1 MRRLW
6 CLFWLVAAQ
15 IALACAPAGAG
26 QRGDKVGDTGS
37 LAGLPRQELFAIASD
52 ISEDF
57 ERREIK
63 AGGTG
68 FDFSTI
74 LPKGSTLLETE
85 PLPRTGESVLILLP
99 TKARISIRHIEF
111 DAYADAI
118 AIARAYMRLT
128 YDRVADGFPIEDG
141 AAPQSNPAFALV
153 AAAKVRDDGS
163 YERMARAAVISRG
176 DHAIVIVAEFAY
188 ADYKDLQPML
198 SRLFG
203 GIRMREDMSARDHIR
218 IVSTE
223 DGGRVAVPRRWQV
236 DMLPDPQGGPSAFRM
251 TMNGTGYPE
260 FQVSRLN
267 LSMEEARQ
275 NADRLMDE
283 AIVKFKAASGMKLS
297 GEIKRVMTPREAQGI
312 ALYQLTQ
319 RWIATENDWPM
330 MTVLQV
336 MRGIDGRIWQTIE
349 TSQDQSRYTRSTDP
363 ALNAQMFNW
372 SVASSSV
379 AAAIGQS
386 IFRGPEA
393 FLDNHSVRNVGH

>member
-15 IALACAPAGAG
+15 IALASTLAFSG
-26 QRGDKVGDTGS
+26 QTGDRGS
-37 LAGLPRQELFAIASD
+37 LPGLPRQELFSVASD
-52 ISEDF
+52 IPEGF
-57 ERREIK
+57 ERREVK

-74 LPKGSTLLETE
+74 LPHGSNLVEGQ
-85 PLPRTGESVLILLP
+85 PQPRTGVSALIYVP
-99 TKARISIRHIEF
+99 MRVTISIRHIEF

-128 YDRVADGFPIEDG
+128 YDKVSDGFPIEEG
-141 AAPQSNPAFALV
+141 AVPESNPAFALV
-153 AAAKVRDDGS
+153 AAGRIRDDGS
-163 YERMARAAVISRG
+163 YTRLARGAVISRG
-176 DHAIVIVAEFAY
+176 DHAIAVVAEFDY
-188 ADYKDLQPML
+188 ADYADLKPML

-203 GIRMREDMSARDHIR
+203 GIRMQEDMSARDQIR

-223 DGGRVAVPRRWQV
+223 DGGRVAIPKRWQV
-236 DMLPDPQGGPSAFRM
+236 DMLPDPQGGQTGFRL
-251 TMNGTGYPE
+251 TMNGAGYPE
-260 FQVSRLN
+260 FQVSRLD

-275 NADRLMDE
+275 HADRLMDE
-283 AIVKFKAASGMKLS
+283 TIARFKAGSGVKLS
-297 GEIKRVMTPREAQGI
+297 GESKRIMTPREAPGI

-319 RWIATENDWPM
+319 RWVATEQDWPM
-330 MTVLQV
+330 ITVLQV
-336 MRGIDGRIWQTIE
+336 MRGVDGRIWQSFE
-349 TSQDQSRYTRSTDP
+349 TSPDQSRYTKSGDT
-363 ALNAQMFNW
+363 AFNAQMFNW
-372 SVASSSV
+372 SVASASV